1 MQKWNTYVDSSKEI
15 NNKNPKFKIGDIARI
30 SKYKKIF
37 AKYYT
42 PNCSEETFVIKKV
55 ENTVPWTY
63 LINDLEGEEIIGTFI
78 EKELQK
84 ANQKLLRI
92 AKVIK
97 RKCDK
102 LYVEWKR

>member
-15 NNKNPKFKIGDIARI
+15 NNKNPKSKIGDIVRI
-30 SKYKKIF
+30 SKYKKFF

-55 ENTVPWTY
+55 ENTGPRTY
-63 LINDLEGEEIIGTFI
+63 LINDLEGEEIIGTFY

-92 AKVIK
+92 EKVIK